1 MNTNL
6 KEIIAKLGK
15 SKEEDKLIE
24 EFAKLLEQE
33 SQEQLIDRFSIDT
46 NTGYLLLKLN

>member
-1 MNTNL
+1 MNKDL
-6 KEIIAKLGK
+6 KAIIAKLGK
-15 SKEEDKLIE
+15 SKEEDRLIK